1 MCYVEG
7 VLLAGFRF
15 WFVCFETGALYMAL
29 AVLKL
34 NLETRLALNSKIL
47 VISASHVLT
56 VKPAPPHPWLSSCF
70 ETYFPS
76 LFCAG
81 MQSQNGALRGEL

>member
-1 MCYVEG
+1 
-7 VLLAGFRF
+7 
-15 WFVCFETGALYMAL
+15 MAL

-47 VISASHVLT
+47 VISASHMLT
-56 VKPAPPHPWLSSCF
+56 VKPAPAHPGLSSCF

-81 MQSQNGALRGEL
+81 TQSKNGALQGEL